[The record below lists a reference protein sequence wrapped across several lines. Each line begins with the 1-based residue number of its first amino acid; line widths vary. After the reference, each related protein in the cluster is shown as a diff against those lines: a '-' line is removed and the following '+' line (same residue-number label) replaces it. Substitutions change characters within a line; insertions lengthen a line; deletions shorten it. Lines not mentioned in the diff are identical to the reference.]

1 MTSVSF
7 VIVLGNSN
15 SFIDSKFG
23 AYLATILK
31 ALPQTNDIGSTGFV
45 KSQKSKCYK
54 DNPIQIS
61 VSSVMEFII

>member
-7 VIVLGNSN
+7 VIVLGNN

-54 DNPIQIS
+54 DNPIQVS
-61 VSSVMEFII
+61 VSSVMEFLI